1 MINKILSLLLCVFP
15 ATAYAID
22 VICEVE
28 YGGSVTSLKPE
39 GSLDPYKFTKV
50 DLPDDFRF
58 STQYL
63 LGSGKLKTYVYHN
76 SKDRYVLIHAAE
88 YSVGENACT
97 KHEQGFGLNKVYS
110 AKLELELSF
119 QCRLVCR

>member
-1 MINKILSLLLCVFP
+1 MINKIFSLLLWVFS

-28 YGGSVTSLKPE
+28 NAGSVTSLKPE
-39 GSLDPYKFTKV
+39 ASLDPYKFTKV
-50 DLPDDFRF
+50 DLPENFRF

-63 LGSGKLKTYVYHN
+63 LGAQKLKTYVYHN
-76 SKDRYVLIHAAE
+76 SKNRYVLIHAAE
-88 YSVGENACT
+88 YRVEEDSCT
-97 KHEQGFGLNKVYS
+97 QHEQGFGLNKVYS
-110 AKLELELSF
+110 AKVERELSF